1 MKKTKKKTL
10 IIAIISVVIILALG
24 VSAFFIIKS
33 INNKEEQADSNG
45 VVGKISADWDTGLDK
60 SKKSTESSSSGT
72 QIPGYGTAEM
82 KAGDTQ
88 LHLSIGNPKENNCGF
103 YATLQLEDGTVLYK
117 SELLKPGY
125 GLTEV
130 PLPQHGCIRLRL
142 PLSHFRNS
150 KTSGFH
156 LLPIHNDQSGRSF
169 HCFSDLLQERG
180 QKK

>member
-10 IIAIISVVIILALG
+10 IIAIISVVIVIALG
-24 VSAFFIIKS
+24 VSAFFI
-33 INNKEEQADSNG
+33 NKEEQADSNG
-45 VVGKISADWDTGLDK
+45 VVGRISADWDTGLDE

-130 PLPQHGCIRLRL
+130 PLQQTLKKGTYDAEVFYECVTLDEEQS
-142 PLSHFRNS
+142 PLNS
-150 KTSGFH
+150 AKSKFK
-156 LLPIHNDQSGRSF
+156 LVVN
-169 HCFSDLLQERG
+169 
-180 QKK
+180 

>member
-10 IIAIISVVIILALG
+10 IIVIISVVIVLALAI
-24 VSAFFIIKS
+24 SAFFIIKS
-33 INNKEEQADSNG
+33 MNNEETQADSNG
-45 VVGKISADWDTGLDK
+45 VVGKVSAGWNTGLPEE

-72 QIPGYGTAEM
+72 QIPGYGTAKM

-130 PLPQHGCIRLRL
+130 PLQRTLKKGTYDAEVFYECVTLDEEQS
-142 PLSHFRNS
+142 PLNS
-150 KTSGFH
+150 AKSKFK
-156 LLPIHNDQSGRSF
+156 LVVN
-169 HCFSDLLQERG
+169 
-180 QKK
+180 

>member
-72 QIPGYGTAEM
+72 QIPFWF
-82 KAGDTQ
+82 
-88 LHLSIGNPKENNCGF
+88 LC
-103 YATLQLEDGTVLYK
+103 
-117 SELLKPGY
+117 
-125 GLTEV
+125 
-130 PLPQHGCIRLRL
+130 R
-142 PLSHFRNS
+142 
-150 KTSGFH
+150 
-156 LLPIHNDQSGRSF
+156 
-169 HCFSDLLQERG
+169 CFL
-180 QKK
+180 

>member
-125 GLTEV
+125 GLAEV
-130 PLPQHGCIRLRL
+130 PLQQTLKKGTYDAEVFYECVTLDEEQS
-142 PLSHFRNS
+142 PLNS
-150 KTSGFH
+150 AKSKFK
-156 LLPIHNDQSGRSF
+156 LVVN
-169 HCFSDLLQERG
+169 
-180 QKK
+180 

>member
-1 MKKTKKKTL
+1 MKKTKKKTV

-24 VSAFFIIKS
+24 VSTFFIIES
-33 INNKEEQADSNG
+33 MNHKEEQADSNG
-45 VVGKISADWDTGLDK
+45 VVGKISADWDTGLDE

-130 PLPQHGCIRLRL
+130 PLQHTLKKGTYDAEVFYECVTLDEEQS
-142 PLSHFRNS
+142 PLNS
-150 KTSGFH
+150 AKSKFK
-156 LLPIHNDQSGRSF
+156 LVVN
-169 HCFSDLLQERG
+169 
-180 QKK
+180 

>member
-1 MKKTKKKTL
+1 MKKTKKKTV

-33 INNKEEQADSNG
+33 MNHKEEQADSNG
-45 VVGKISADWDTGLDK
+45 VVGKISADWNTGLDE

-88 LHLSIGNPKENNCGF
+88 L
-103 YATLQLEDGTVLYK
+103 LEDGTVLYK

-130 PLPQHGCIRLRL
+130 PLQQTLKKGTYDAEVFYECVTLDGEQS
-142 PLSHFRNS
+142 PLNS
-150 KTSGFH
+150 AKSKFK
-156 LLPIHNDQSGRSF
+156 LVVN
-169 HCFSDLLQERG
+169 
-180 QKK
+180 

>member
-1 MKKTKKKTL
+1 MKKTKKKTV
-10 IIAIISVVIILALG
+10 IIAIISVVIIFALG

-33 INNKEEQADSNG
+33 MNHKEEQADSNG
-45 VVGKISADWDTGLDK
+45 VVGKISDDWDTGLDE

-117 SELLKPGY
+117 SGLLKPGY

-130 PLPQHGCIRLRL
+130 PLQQTLKKGTYDAEVFYECVTLDEEQS
-142 PLSHFRNS
+142 PLNS
-150 KTSGFH
+150 AKSKFK
-156 LLPIHNDQSGRSF
+156 LVVN
-169 HCFSDLLQERG
+169 
-180 QKK
+180 